1 MTLRK
6 QSIVFVALC
15 ILLVA
20 GWFATDYAKEI
31 IAEVLIFGISAMSL
45 NLLVGYTGMMSFGHA
60 AFFGISTYTVIAL
73 GVHLGVSGWLGFVAG
88 VAASTLLAGF
98 IGMFCIQAS
107 GISFLM
113 LTMAFSQ
120 LLFAGALKWRSLT
133 GGTDGLTGFVA
144 PDLFGISLA
153 QSAGARYAVISIGFV
168 IVVALFACLVRSPFG
183 SILIGI
189 RDNEQRMRAIGYPVR
204 RFKLLAFMIAGGL
217 AGVAGGLYAFLN
229 AYVSTDI
236 LHWQQSGDAM
246 IMVVLGGS
254 GTVIGPVVGAGIFLL
269 LKTVISSH
277 NEYWAFWVGA
287 IFIFCV
293 MFLREGAWGF
303 IIGRLANLGEP
314 SRKEAGS
321 ASAASQIS
329 EVKNDIA

>member
-1 MTLRK
+1 MTLRN
-6 QSIVFVALC
+6 QSIAFALMSL
-15 ILLVA
+15 LLVA
-20 GWFATDYAKEI
+20 GGFASDYAREI
-31 IAEVLIFGISAMSL
+31 IAEVLIFGIFAMSL

-60 AFFGISTYTVIAL
+60 AFFGVSTYTVIAL
-73 GVHLGVSGWLGFVAG
+73 GVHLGLSGWLGLVSG
-88 VAASTLLAGF
+88 VAVSMLLAGI
-98 IGMFCIQAS
+98 IGMFCIQVS

-120 LLFAGALKWRSLT
+120 LLFAAALKWRSLT

-144 PDLFGISLA
+144 PELFGVSLA
-153 QSAGARYAVISIGFV
+153 QSSSARYAVIAIGFV
-168 IVVALFACLVRSPFG
+168 VVVILFSCLVRSALG
-183 SILIGI
+183 SIFIGI
-189 RDNEQRMRAIGYPVR
+189 RDNEQRMRAIGYPVQ
-204 RFKLLAFMIAGGL
+204 RFKLLAFVIAGGL

-269 LKTVISSH
+269 LKTIVSSH

-287 IFIFCV
+287 IFIVCV
-293 MFLREGAWGF
+293 MFLKDGVWGLVL
-303 IIGRLANLGEP
+303 RSLVKR
-314 SRKEAGS
+314 SV
-321 ASAASQIS
+321 ASCDESGVAITKRIS
-329 EVKNDIA
+329 EAENDVA